1 MEKKRHSITLE
12 SRNRA
17 LITGVEKVTD
27 SSPAAIN
34 MVTSEGPL
42 SVRGSELK
50 INSFSVADGNL
61 SFEGKVDKLE
71 YASAKK
77 PLLRRIFK

>member
-27 SSPAAIN
+27 SSPTAIN

-71 YASAKK
+71 YASAKN
-77 PLLRRIFK
+77 RY